1 MGFGRCEWGRAL
13 AALVLVAGS
22 AGCAGGRAEERS
34 VPGVT
39 SRPCPHPVNE
49 GNGCIYL
56 GTISDLS
63 AGPFRALGVPVTRAQ
78 RAFWDRVNRRGG
90 IGGHDVD
97 VVTYVRDSRYDPRR
111 HVRAYD
117 EIKGR
122 VLALAQ
128 TLGSPTTDAILDALR
143 ADEVVAVPASFPSRW
158 EFEDVILESGASY
171 CFEGMNAVDYAARE
185 FRARTVMAVYFPG
198 DYGDDAVG
206 GVRRAAA
213 ARGLSF
219 SEVRTGRAARS
230 IDAAVAAIVRRK
242 PDLVFLSVGPAE
254 TGAVAAKAVA
264 RGFRGRF
271 MGDSPTWNKGL
282 LASKARRAIQGRY
295 LTVAPLKRFATD
307 SPGHAAMRRALG
319 RVEPDEGYTAGWAL
333 SYPLKAVLERAAAQ
347 GRLTRA
353 GLYDAVRRTEMV
365 DYEGMLPVR
374 AGRFSGGPDA
384 QAFRESVIERPDAA
398 QYSGLKVLTDFFAG
412 GTARAHRLDTPCDRR
427 A

>member
-1 MGFGRCEWGRAL
+1 
-13 AALVLVAGS
+13 
-22 AGCAGGRAEERS
+22 
-34 VPGVT
+34 
-39 SRPCPHPVNE
+39 
-49 GNGCIYL
+49 
-56 GTISDLS
+56 
-63 AGPFRALGVPVTRAQ
+63 
-78 RAFWDRVNRRGG
+78 
-90 IGGHDVD
+90 
-97 VVTYVRDSRYDPRR
+97 
-111 HVRAYD
+111 
-117 EIKGR
+117 
-122 VLALAQ
+122 
-128 TLGSPTTDAILDALR
+128 
-143 ADEVVAVPASFPSRW
+143 
-158 EFEDVILESGASY
+158 
-171 CFEGMNAVDYAARE
+171 
-185 FRARTVMAVYFPG
+185 
-198 DYGDDAVG
+198 
-206 GVRRAAA
+206 
-213 ARGLSF
+213 
-219 SEVRTGRAARS
+219 
-230 IDAAVAAIVRRK
+230 
-242 PDLVFLSVGPAE
+242 
-254 TGAVAAKAVA
+254 
-264 RGFRGRF
+264 